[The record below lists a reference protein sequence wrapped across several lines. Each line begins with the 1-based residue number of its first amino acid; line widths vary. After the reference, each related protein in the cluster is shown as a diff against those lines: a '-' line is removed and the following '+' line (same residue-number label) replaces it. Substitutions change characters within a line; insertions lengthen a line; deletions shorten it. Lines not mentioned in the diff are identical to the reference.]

1 MAFIIVISAK
11 ISQLMLQHIPKKYLN
26 KDGIRIGYK
35 WLVLIYSPLI

>member
-26 KDGIRIGYK
+26 
-35 WLVLIYSPLI
+35 